1 MREFLRDLRKERKLS
16 QDEISK
22 RMGLT
27 QSFYS
32 MIETGERVERMNLD
46 MAVKLANTL
55 GIDSGEFIKHELEW
69 ERENLKEGGEHGRTV
84 RACGV

>member
-16 QDEISK
+16 QDDIAK

-32 MIETGERVERMNLD
+32 MIETGERVERMNLE
-46 MAVKLANTL
+46 MAMKLANVL
-55 GIDSGEFIKHELEW
+55 GIDSADFIKREMEW
-69 ERENLKEGGEHGRTV
+69 ERDNLKEGE
-84 RACGV
+84 

>member
-16 QDEISK
+16 QDDIAK

-32 MIETGERVERMNLD
+32 MIETGERVERMNLE
-46 MAVKLANTL
+46 MTIKLANVL
-55 GIDSGEFIKHELEW
+55 GIDSADFIKREMEW
-69 ERENLKEGGEHGRTV
+69 ERDNLKEGE
-84 RACGV
+84 

>member
-16 QDEISK
+16 QDDIAK

-32 MIETGERVERMNLD
+32 MIETGERVELMTIE
-46 MAVKLANTL
+46 MAIKLANVL
-55 GIDSGEFIKHELEW
+55 GIDSADLIIRELKW
-69 ERENLKEGGEHGRTV
+69 ERENLKEGE
-84 RACGV
+84 

>member
-16 QDEISK
+16 QNDIAK

-32 MIETGERVERMNLD
+32 MIETGERVERMNLE
-46 MAVKLANTL
+46 MAIKLANVL
-55 GIDSGEFIKHELEW
+55 EIDSGDFIEREMEW
-69 ERENLKEGGEHGRTV
+69 ELENLKEGE
-84 RACGV
+84 

>member
-16 QDEISK
+16 QDDIAK

-32 MIETGERVERMNLD
+32 MIETGERVERMNLE
-46 MAVKLANTL
+46 MAIKLANVL
-55 GIDSGEFIKHELEW
+55 GIDSADFIKREMEW
-69 ERENLKEGGEHGRTV
+69 ERENLKEGE
-84 RACGV
+84 

>member
-1 MREFLRDLRKERKLS
+1 MREFLKDLRKERGLS

-22 RMGLT
+22 RIGLT

-46 MAVKLANTL
+46 MAVKLAKVL
-55 GIDSGEFIKHELEW
+55 GLKLEKFISYEIAW
-69 ERENLKEGGEHGRTV
+69 ERKYLKEGE
-84 RACGV
+84 

>member
-16 QDEISK
+16 QDDIAK

-32 MIETGERVERMNLD
+32 MIETGERVERMNLE
-46 MAVKLANTL
+46 MAIKLANVL
-55 GIDSGEFIKHELEW
+55 EIDSGDFIEREMEW
-69 ERENLKEGGEHGRTV
+69 ELENLKEGE
-84 RACGV
+84 

>member
-55 GIDSGEFIKHELEW
+55 EIEPGEFIKYELEW
-69 ERENLKEGGEHGRTV
+69 ERENLKENEKNETL
-84 RACGV
+84 

>member
-16 QDEISK
+16 QDDIAK

-32 MIETGERVERMNLD
+32 MIETGERIERMNLE
-46 MAVKLANTL
+46 MAIKLANVL
-55 GIDSGEFIKHELEW
+55 GIDSADFIKREMEW
-69 ERENLKEGGEHGRTV
+69 ERENLKEGE
-84 RACGV
+84 

>member
-16 QDEISK
+16 QDDIAK

-32 MIETGERVERMNLD
+32 MIETGERVERMNLE
-46 MAVKLANTL
+46 MAIKLANVL
-55 GIDSGEFIKHELEW
+55 GIDSGDFIEREMEW
-69 ERENLKEGGEHGRTV
+69 ELENLKEGE
-84 RACGV
+84 

>member
-1 MREFLRDLRKERKLS
+1 MREFLRDLRKESKLS
-16 QDEISK
+16 QDDIAK

-46 MAVKLANTL
+46 MAIKLANTL

-69 ERENLKEGGEHGRTV
+69 EWENLKEGE
-84 RACGV
+84 

>member
-1 MREFLRDLRKERKLS
+1 MREFLRELRKERGLS

-32 MIETGERVERMNLD
+32 MIETGERVERMNLE

-55 GIDSGEFIKHELEW
+55 GIDSGEFIKRELEW
-69 ERENLKEGGEHGRTV
+69 ERENLKEGG
-84 RACGV
+84 

>member
-1 MREFLRDLRKERKLS
+1 MREFLRDLRKERGLS

-22 RMGLT
+22 RIGLT

-46 MAVKLANTL
+46 MAVKLAKVL
-55 GIDSGEFIKHELEW
+55 GLKLGKFIGYEIAW
-69 ERENLKEGGEHGRTV
+69 ERKHLKEGE
-84 RACGV
+84 

>member
-16 QDEISK
+16 QDEIAK

-32 MIETGERVERMNLD
+32 MIETGERVERMSLETA
-46 MAVKLANTL
+46 MKLANEL
-55 GIDSGEFIKHELEW
+55 GIDSGDFIEREMEW
-69 ERENLKEGGEHGRTV
+69 ELENLKEGERKK
-84 RACGV
+84 

>member
-16 QDEISK
+16 QDDIAK

-32 MIETGERVERMNLD
+32 MIETGERVERMNLE
-46 MAVKLANTL
+46 MAIKLANVL
-55 GIDSGEFIKHELEW
+55 EIDSADFIKREMEW
-69 ERENLKEGGEHGRTV
+69 ERENLKEGE
-84 RACGV
+84 

>member
-16 QDEISK
+16 QDDIAK

-32 MIETGERVERMNLD
+32 MIETGERVERMNLE
-46 MAVKLANTL
+46 MAIKLANVL
-55 GIDSGEFIKHELEW
+55 GIDSADFIKREMEW
-69 ERENLKEGGEHGRTV
+69 ERDNLKEGE
-84 RACGV
+84 

>member
-1 MREFLRDLRKERKLS
+1 MREFLRDLRKESKLS
-16 QDEISK
+16 QDDIAK

-46 MAVKLANTL
+46 MAIKLANTL

-69 ERENLKEGGEHGRTV
+69 ERENLKEGE
-84 RACGV
+84 

>member
-1 MREFLRDLRKERKLS
+1 MREYLRDLRKERGLS

-46 MAVKLANTL
+46 MAIKLANAL

-69 ERENLKEGGEHGRTV
+69 ERENLKEGE
-84 RACGV
+84 

>member
-1 MREFLRDLRKERKLS
+1 MREYLRDLRKERGLS

-46 MAVKLANTL
+46 MAIKLANTL

-69 ERENLKEGGEHGRTV
+69 ERENLKEGE
-84 RACGV
+84 